1 MKVHDLLAASAL
13 VKVVDVLGDHT
24 HLESLLQG
32 SDCQVSRVRLGRMH
46 LGATFIVEAKDQFGV
61 PMPSLGRGHLF
72 DSVLF
77 PEAIAI
83 PKGA

>member
-46 LGATFIVEAKDQFGV
+46 LGATFIVEA
-61 PMPSLGRGHLF
+61 
-72 DSVLF
+72 
-77 PEAIAI
+77 
-83 PKGA
+83 